1 MCFIFLSENMAVS
14 YFLFCEILRALPF
27 SPFLFCYFL
36 YISDMFFMKSLL
48 LKRLNGRLVRQFIS
62 LPLAF
67 RQSAA
72 GNMQP
77 SDAFDRRRNGSP
89 FPPLRAIPLQ
99 PTSW

>member
-14 YFLFCEILRALPF
+14 YFLFCEILRALLF

-67 RQSAA
+67 GQSAA

-89 FPPLRAIPLQ
+89 FPPLRTIPLQ